1 PSSPRPRPVV
11 GAMPCSARW
20 SRAPRSSTRSRA
32 SKPEPRASTKT
43 CRCKTSSSRKRP
55 SLNSIALPGTVW
67 LASDMHL
74 GSATPG
80 TRDAFLR
87 FLDQACAQADALFLC
102 GDIVEACNGDE
113 HATDEPPPWQP
124 LVMISIVQV
133 ST

>member
-1 PSSPRPRPVV
+1 
-11 GAMPCSARW
+11 CSARW
-20 SRAPRSSTRSRA
+20 SRAPTSSSRSRA

-43 CRCKTSSSRKRP
+43 CRCKTSLSRKRP

-74 GSATPG
+74 GPATPE

-102 GDIVEACNGDE
+102 GDIFDAWIGDDLAL
-113 HATDEPPPWQP
+113 HAPPAWLREVLDALARAAAALP
-124 LVMISIVQV
+124 LWLGRGNRDF
-133 ST
+133 